1 MTEKIEGVKERRRLV
16 RMVLDRPAVSIGAAK
31 QAAVVTIPA
40 AAPPAGREHLPTD
53 EVLIS
58 AVLRHTPS
66 QHA

>member
-1 MTEKIEGVKERRRLV
+1 M
-16 RMVLDRPAVSIGAAK
+16 LDRPAVGTGAAK

-40 AAPPAGREHLPTD
+40 AAPPAGREHLPMD

-58 AVLRHTPS
+58 AVSRHAPS